1 LVVGAVKGEPAGSD
15 VGHEVAITGRSS
27 MGSAEEAVV
36 LAFNAAINRRDLPG
50 LGRLMAD
57 DHRFID
63 TAGETFAGKPAC
75 LVAWRGFF
83 ASFPDYR
90 NVFDNV
96 RSSSGGI
103 VEVHGRSECSVAAL
117 AGPARW
123 RAVVADGLVV
133 EWRVFDASTDLD

>member
-1 LVVGAVKGEPAGSD
+1 L
-15 VGHEVAITGRSS
+15 
-27 MGSAEEAVV
+27 GSAEEAVV

-63 TAGETFAGKPAC
+63 TAGAQTAGKPAC
-75 LVAWRGFF
+75 LEAWRGFF
-83 ASFPDYR
+83 ESFPDYR
-90 NVFDNV
+90 NVFDNL
-96 RSSSGGI
+96 RSRSGGT

-133 EWRVFDASTDLD
+133 EWRVFDATGLD

>member
-1 LVVGAVKGEPAGSD
+1 M
-15 VGHEVAITGRSS
+15 RS
-27 MGSAEEAVV
+27 ADEAVV

-63 TAGETFAGKPAC
+63 TAGNTFTGKPAC
-75 LVAWRGFF
+75 LEAWRGFF

-96 RSSSGGI
+96 RSSPGGI
-103 VEVHGRSECSVAAL
+103 VETHGRSECSMRRL
-117 AGPARW
+117 PDQHDGERW
-123 RAVVADGLVV
+123 
-133 EWRVFDASTDLD
+133 WRTVWWSSGGSSTPLASTDRGQPRRATTQSVA

>member
-1 LVVGAVKGEPAGSD
+1 
-15 VGHEVAITGRSS
+15 
-27 MGSAEEAVV
+27 MGSADEVVV
-36 LAFNAAINRRDLPG
+36 LAFNAAINRGDLPG

-63 TAGETFAGKPAC
+63 TAGNTFAGKAAC
-75 LVAWRGFF
+75 LEAWRGFF

-90 NVFDNV
+90 NVFDNLHGGP
-96 RSSSGGI
+96 GGI

-123 RAVVADGLVV
+123 RAVVANGLVV
-133 EWRVFDASTDLD
+133 EGRVFDATRLD

>member
-1 LVVGAVKGEPAGSD
+1 
-15 VGHEVAITGRSS
+15 
-27 MGSAEEAVV
+27 MGSADAAVV
-36 LAFNAAINRRDLPG
+36 LAFNAAINRSDLPG
-50 LGRLMAD
+50 LGQLMAD

-63 TAGETFAGKPAC
+63 TAGNTITGKPAR
-75 LVAWRGFF
+75 LAAWRGFF

-90 NVFDNV
+90 NVFDNLHS
-96 RSSSGGI
+96 RRGGI

-133 EWRVFDASTDLD
+133 EWRVLDAAGLD